1 MTLLLEE
8 NYEEKNLCTKSVC
21 QAEVGG
27 ASQGLGQAEV
37 GGASQGLGQAEV
49 GGAVRG
55 ACGGARVIQF
65 CDFLFLQW

>member
-21 QAEVGG
+21 
-27 ASQGLGQAEV
+27 QAEV